1 MVNTAEIKDFIKSDN
16 YTCLLNS
23 IALELNV
30 EINKSEPPSQVLN
43 LDANRIKNADVSLKE
58 LEEVIVD
65 DCVNIIKYVRIKMFG
80 LDEEDI
86 DDYNEEQDEDV
97 IIEKLPFY
105 KSFLITYMIEYY
117 LLKNNQAKLEDYLKK
132 SKIPKHKQ
140 YAEELKSFYNKI

>member
-1 MVNTAEIKDFIKSDN
+1 MINTVDINFFIKSDN
-16 YTCLLNS
+16 YTHLLNS
-23 IALELNV
+23 IASELHI
-30 EINKSEPPSQVLN
+30 EINKNEPPSQVLN

-58 LEEVIVD
+58 LEEIIVD

-86 DDYNEEQDEDV
+86 DDYNEEQDKDV
-97 IIEKLPFY
+97 IIEKFPFY

-117 LLKNNQAKLEDYLKK
+117 LLKNNQVKLEDYLKK
-132 SKIPKHKQ
+132 SKIPRHKQ

>member
-1 MVNTAEIKDFIKSDN
+1 MINTVDINFFIKSDN
-16 YTCLLNS
+16 YTHLLNN
-23 IALELNV
+23 IASELHI
-30 EINKSEPPSQVLN
+30 EINKNEPPSQVLN

-58 LEEVIVD
+58 LEEIIVD

-86 DDYNEEQDEDV
+86 DDYNEEQDKDV
-97 IIEKLPFY
+97 IIEKFPFY

-117 LLKNNQAKLEDYLKK
+117 LLKNNQVKLEDYLKK
-132 SKIPKHKQ
+132 SKIPRHKQ

>member
-16 YTCLLNS
+16 YTYLLNS
-23 IALELNV
+23 IVLELDV

-58 LEEVIVD
+58 LEEIIVD

-86 DDYNEEQDEDV
+86 DDYNEEQDKDV

-117 LLKNNQAKLEDYLKK
+117 LLKTNQVKLEDYLKK

>member
-16 YTCLLNS
+16 YSYLLNS
-23 IALELNV
+23 IVLELDV

-86 DDYNEEQDEDV
+86 DDYNEEQDKDV
-97 IIEKLPFY
+97 IIEKLSFY

-117 LLKNNQAKLEDYLKK
+117 LLKTNQVKLEDYLKK
-132 SKIPKHKQ
+132 SKVPKHKQ
-140 YAEELKSFYNKI
+140 YAEELKSFYKKI

>member
-16 YTCLLNS
+16 YSYLLNS
-23 IALELNV
+23 IVLELDV

-86 DDYNEEQDEDV
+86 DDYNEEQDKDV
-97 IIEKLPFY
+97 IIEKLSFY

-117 LLKNNQAKLEDYLKK
+117 LLKTNQVKLEDYLKK
-132 SKIPKHKQ
+132 SKIPKHKRM
-140 YAEELKSFYNKI
+140 LKN

>member
-16 YTCLLNS
+16 YSYLLNS
-23 IALELNV
+23 IVLELDV

-80 LDEEDI
+80 IDEEDI
-86 DDYNEEQDEDV
+86 DDYNEEQDKDV
-97 IIEKLPFY
+97 IIEKLSFY
-105 KSFLITYMIEYY
+105 KRFLITYMIEYY
-117 LLKNNQAKLEDYLKK
+117 LLKTNQVKLEDYLKK

>member
-1 MVNTAEIKDFIKSDN
+1 MVATIHIKDFIKSDN
-16 YTCLLNS
+16 YTYLLNS
-23 IALELNV
+23 IVLELNV

-65 DCVNIIKYVRIKMFG
+65 DYVNIIKYVKIKMFG
-80 LDEEDI
+80 LGEEDI
-86 DDYNEEQDEDV
+86 DDYNEEQDKDV
-97 IIEKLPFY
+97 IIEKFPFY

-117 LLKNNQAKLEDYLKK
+117 LLKTNQVKLEDYLKK

>member
-1 MVNTAEIKDFIKSDN
+1 MINTVDINFFIKSDN
-16 YTCLLNS
+16 YTHLLNS
-23 IALELNV
+23 IASELHI
-30 EINKSEPPSQVLN
+30 EINKNEPPSQVLN

-58 LEEVIVD
+58 LEEIIVD

-86 DDYNEEQDEDV
+86 DDYNEEQDKDV
-97 IIEKLPFY
+97 IIEKFPFY

-117 LLKNNQAKLEDYLKK
+117 LLKNNQVKLEDYLKK

-140 YAEELKSFYNKI
+140 YAEELKFFYNKI

>member
-16 YTCLLNS
+16 YTYLLNS
-23 IALELNV
+23 IVLELNV
-30 EINKSEPPSQVLN
+30 EINKSDPPSQVIN

-86 DDYNEEQDEDV
+86 DDYNEEQDKDV

-117 LLKNNQAKLEDYLKK
+117 LLKNNQVKLEDYLKK

>member
-16 YTCLLNS
+16 YSYLLNS
-23 IALELNV
+23 IVLELDV

-86 DDYNEEQDEDV
+86 DDYNEEQDKDV
-97 IIEKLPFY
+97 IIEKLSFY

-117 LLKNNQAKLEDYLKK
+117 LLKTNQVKLEDYLKK

>member
-1 MVNTAEIKDFIKSDN
+1 MVNTAEIKGFIKSDN
-16 YTCLLNS
+16 YTYLLNS
-23 IALELNV
+23 IVLELNV

-86 DDYNEEQDEDV
+86 DDYNEEQDKDV

-105 KSFLITYMIEYY
+105 KNFLITYMIEYY
-117 LLKNNQAKLEDYLKK
+117 LLKNNQVKLEDYLKK

>member
-16 YTCLLNS
+16 YTYLLNS
-23 IALELNV
+23 IVLELDV

-86 DDYNEEQDEDV
+86 DDYNEEQDKDV

-117 LLKNNQAKLEDYLKK
+117 LLKTNQVKLEDYLKK

>member
-16 YTCLLNS
+16 YSYLLNS
-23 IALELNV
+23 IVLELDV

-80 LDEEDI
+80 LDE
-86 DDYNEEQDEDV
+86 
-97 IIEKLPFY
+97 
-105 KSFLITYMIEYY
+105 
-117 LLKNNQAKLEDYLKK
+117 
-132 SKIPKHKQ
+132 
-140 YAEELKSFYNKI
+140 

>member
-1 MVNTAEIKDFIKSDN
+1 MINTVDINFFIKSDN
-16 YTCLLNS
+16 YTHLLNS
-23 IALELNV
+23 IASELHI
-30 EINKSEPPSQVLN
+30 EINKNEPPSQVLN

-58 LEEVIVD
+58 LEEIIVD

-86 DDYNEEQDEDV
+86 DDYNEEQDKDV
-97 IIEKLPFY
+97 IIEKFPFY

-117 LLKNNQAKLEDYLKK
+117 LLKNNQVKLEDYLKK